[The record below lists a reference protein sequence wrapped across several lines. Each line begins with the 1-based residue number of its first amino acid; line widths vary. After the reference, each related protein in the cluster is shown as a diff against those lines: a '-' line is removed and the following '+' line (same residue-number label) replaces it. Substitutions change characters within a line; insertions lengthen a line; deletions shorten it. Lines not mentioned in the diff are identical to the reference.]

1 MTGEQP
7 LEEIGNLP
15 DRTVNGN
22 TNGLSNG
29 LAPHNKILDQVI
41 RTPNREPSPQPTHLN
56 VPGSGTHTPRIL
68 TERGSGYEA
77 PKFEG
82 KTEQKEKVMDLLE
95 EKGFIPADLVEAEA
109 DWFYNDLG
117 IDDQYF
123 QTESVEAIA
132 SNMLALFAGK
142 VAAYSREDG
151 SPEIKLDKEH
161 SDHALYIDTSKP
173 GVSVTDGAQYEQRID
188 TKYVYVS
195 A

>member
-1 MTGEQP
+1 MAGEQP
-7 LEEIGNLP
+7 LEQIGNLP
-15 DRTVNGN
+15 DRTK

-41 RTPNREPSPQPTHLN
+41 RTPNREPSPQPTHLS

-82 KTEQKEKVMDLLE
+82 KAEQKEKVMDLLE
-95 EKGFIPADLVEAEA
+95 EKAFVPVDLIEPEA
-109 DWFYNDLG
+109 DWFYNELG

-123 QTESVEAIA
+123 QTETVEAIA
-132 SNMLALFAGK
+132 STMLALYAGK

-151 SPEIKLDKEH
+151 ETPEVKFDREQTDH
-161 SDHALYIDTSKP
+161 SLYIDTSKP
-173 GVSVTDGAQYEQRID
+173 GISVTDGARYEQRID
-188 TKYVYVS
+188 SKYG
-195 A
+195 AHENK